1 MRNDRH
7 RRVKYYV
14 HFLVEVPFMRIDR
27 SAFVLLVVAS
37 TLCWASRLP
46 AAYTLTVA
54 ADHGSVRISPEKG
67 QYNEGETVDL
77 IPRPEAGYSFSH
89 WSGDLRGRRLVGS
102 VTMDSNKSI
111 TAHFQTWQPPI
122 GIPVPEFG
130 IFETYRMYDDPANRN
145 TELTYHQNAEGGQYT
160 HYIHREHPS
169 ATNADNPCGTA
180 AKPRITIPS
189 VLPQGS
195 VVEIHGAIDR
205 DVGERYTGGYI
216 EIEAEGTSVQPIFVR
231 GESRNNRGIIPIKF
245 VARGSYMILEN
256 IDFNNGKFS
265 TCATQGAAFVCVRC
279 SEFRNVYSTSLMLVG
294 PEGAPTN
301 NIVVYANYVHNSE
314 LEWDIPGTDKDSAG
328 LIGNTYLH
336 HMWILDNEFCYNM
349 GVGFGFGATA
359 NDLVHDLFMGRNI
372 AHHNR
377 ESSIGMKQSTDVV
390 ISENA
395 LHSHTTSSIQAGN
408 IGGGISV
415 QYGPENVWLL
425 ANEIYNSEAGIKIGS
440 RSGGPGEYLYCIGNL
455 IHDIYHEGTAT
466 ECGTAI
472 SNRGAVHCAIVNN
485 TMYDAEVGIRSGV
498 SSGSMAIHNNI
509 LSRMNRQEHIT
520 LDYRS
525 AVLSLRNNVF
535 DDDNVVIKYG
545 DSTGMGDV
553 ATFENAYP
561 DNAQQNIEGDP
572 LFLPGFTLRSD
583 SPAINSGAES
593 NVYQTFYQLYGI
605 DIRKDIDGRSRP
617 AGAGWDV
624 GACEYTVEAVS
635 GLASSG
641 VSRNSVS
648 LGWTVPGE
656 EGSTGTPASYDI
668 RYSGS
673 VISEANWDAA
683 TQVTG
688 EPVPGEFG
696 ATQAFTVV
704 GLNPGATYYF
714 AMKVLDS
721 AGHASSLSNV
731 VSETTAGSGNCA
743 PVLTTIGAKSVQE
756 NTTLTFTVAAADA
769 DVGDVLSYSAAGLP
783 TGASFNAATHAF
795 TWTPT
800 DDQEGNYHATFQVSD
815 GHVAVSETIAI
826 TVLSGS
832 NHPPVL
838 AAIGNKSAGENQT
851 LSFTVSATDVDG
863 NPLTYSVSGLPA
875 GATFT
880 NRVFTWTPGFS
891 QAGSHSV
898 TFTVSDG
905 QAEDSET
912 IAITVANVNRPPV
925 LASIG
930 GKQVD
935 ENFSLSFSTSAS
947 DPDGD
952 SVTYSATSLP
962 AGASFTGGV
971 FTWIPSFTQAG
982 SHSVTFVA
990 SDGNLTD
997 TEQVTITVGNIADET
1012 APVVADLSPAAGA
1025 IQAPINPL
1033 IALSISDGGR
1043 GVDASTVTIQ
1053 VDGQLVYSGDQ
1064 TECQTDHGVCRRTGT
1079 AASYRYHFAPSG
1091 LFGREQEVS
1100 VRVTAEDLA
1109 NNVMT
1114 PYVYDFVTEMQSFGQ
1129 NHVIDAGTLAC
1140 AHPAVATDGLGS
1152 LWTVWESGPAGE
1164 REIYVAKHQGQTTFA
1179 GAPVRLTNLA
1189 GDRCDPVV
1197 AVGADDVV
1205 YVAWQDNRGGN
1216 WDIYV
1221 SRSADGITWQNAL
1234 CVTDSNDNQTHP
1246 AIAIDEAD
1254 PPRVYIAYEDDG
1266 AGNQNICMTSS
1277 TTSFA
1282 TKTTTQ
1288 VTSHAADQTEP
1299 ALAIG
1304 AGNVAYVVWTDARNG
1319 LTDIYGASSASWTNM
1334 AFVTA
1339 AGDQHSPALAV
1350 EPGTSVL
1357 HLVWCDDAVG
1367 GSDILH
1373 AASTG
1378 LPGSP
1383 LAGSCIVDDTSDAGQ
1398 SAPAIVAVRD
1408 PSDNTHVYVCWQDY
1422 RTAGDTADSDLYF
1435 AEIRSGVAGTNILI
1449 GDGGANSDQSEPAL
1463 GFDQYG
1469 EPVILWTD
1477 NADGTTRVCGARAT
1491 HFGAT
1496 ALASGLITRAAGGR
1510 VGPSVVDGVEDVSV
1524 VLPANAYDCDATFT
1538 VSQIYNP
1545 QSFGAGCV
1553 AGCEI
1558 GPSGLEFSVPVTVT
1572 IPYDASGTG
1581 RAVPYWYDAQT
1592 GTLSQ
1597 QGISD
1602 VTTATAANGTPVV
1615 SFKTTHLTSFYVLDG
1630 DIRSSSGSGGGG
1642 GGGCALSSSRN
1653 GDVVG
1658 YLLPYAAMALFILV
1672 LRQKDRMR
1680 REL

>member
-1 MRNDRH
+1 
-7 RRVKYYV
+7 
-14 HFLVEVPFMRIDR
+14 
-27 SAFVLLVVAS
+27 
-37 TLCWASRLP
+37 
-46 AAYTLTVA
+46 
-54 ADHGSVRISPEKG
+54 
-67 QYNEGETVDL
+67 
-77 IPRPEAGYSFSH
+77 
-89 WSGDLRGRRLVGS
+89 
-102 VTMDSNKSI
+102 
-111 TAHFQTWQPPI
+111 
-122 GIPVPEFG
+122 
-130 IFETYRMYDDPANRN
+130 
-145 TELTYHQNAEGGQYT
+145 
-160 HYIHREHPS
+160 
-169 ATNADNPCGTA
+169 
-180 AKPRITIPS
+180 
-189 VLPQGS
+189 
-195 VVEIHGAIDR
+195 
-205 DVGERYTGGYI
+205 
-216 EIEAEGTSVQPIFVR
+216 
-231 GESRNNRGIIPIKF
+231 
-245 VARGSYMILEN
+245 
-256 IDFNNGKFS
+256 
-265 TCATQGAAFVCVRC
+265 
-279 SEFRNVYSTSLMLVG
+279 
-294 PEGAPTN
+294 
-301 NIVVYANYVHNSE
+301 
-314 LEWDIPGTDKDSAG
+314 
-328 LIGNTYLH
+328 
-336 HMWILDNEFCYNM
+336 
-349 GVGFGFGATA
+349 
-359 NDLVHDLFMGRNI
+359 
-372 AHHNR
+372 
-377 ESSIGMKQSTDVV
+377 
-390 ISENA
+390 
-395 LHSHTTSSIQAGN
+395 
-408 IGGGISV
+408 
-415 QYGPENVWLL
+415 
-425 ANEIYNSEAGIKIGS
+425 
-440 RSGGPGEYLYCIGNL
+440 
-455 IHDIYHEGTAT
+455 
-466 ECGTAI
+466 
-472 SNRGAVHCAIVNN
+472 
-485 TMYDAEVGIRSGV
+485 
-498 SSGSMAIHNNI
+498 
-509 LSRMNRQEHIT
+509 
-520 LDYRS
+520 
-525 AVLSLRNNVF
+525 
-535 DDDNVVIKYG
+535 
-545 DSTGMGDV
+545 
-553 ATFENAYP
+553 
-561 DNAQQNIEGDP
+561 
-572 LFLPGFTLRSD
+572 
-583 SPAINSGAES
+583 
-593 NVYQTFYQLYGI
+593 
-605 DIRKDIDGRSRP
+605 
-617 AGAGWDV
+617 
-624 GACEYTVEAVS
+624 
-635 GLASSG
+635 
-641 VSRNSVS
+641 
-648 LGWTVPGE
+648 
-656 EGSTGTPASYDI
+656 
-668 RYSGS
+668 
-673 VISEANWDAA
+673 
-683 TQVTG
+683 
-688 EPVPGEFG
+688 VPGEFG
-696 ATQAFTVV
+696 AAQAFTVV

-721 AGHASSLSNV
+721 VGHASSLSNV
-731 VSETTAGSGNCA
+731 VSETTAGSGNSA
-743 PVLTTIGAKSVQE
+743 PVLTPVGAKSVLE
-756 NTTLTFTVAAADA
+756 NATLTFTLAAADA

-838 AAIGNKSAGENQT
+838 AAIGNKNAGENQT
-851 LSFTVSATDVDG
+851 LSFTVSATDADG

-880 NRVFTWTPGFS
+880 NRVFTWTPGYS

-971 FTWIPSFTQAG
+971 FTWVPSFTQAG

-990 SDGNLTD
+990 TDGSLTD
-997 TEQVTITVGNIADET
+997 TEQVTITVGNVSDET

-1025 IQAPINPL
+1025 IQTPINPL
-1033 IALSISDGGR
+1033 IALTVSDGGR

-1053 VDGQLVYSGDQ
+1053 VDGQLVYSGNQ
-1064 TECQTDHGVCRRTGT
+1064 TECQTEYGVCRRTGT

-1114 PYVYDFVTEMQSFGQ
+1114 PYVYNFVTEMQSFGQ
-1129 NHVIDAGTLAC
+1129 NHVIDDGTLAC
-1140 AHPAVATDGLGS
+1140 AHPAVATDNLGS

-1164 REIYVAKHQGQTTFA
+1164 REIYVAKHEGQTTFA

-1197 AVGADDVV
+1197 AIGADDVV
-1205 YVAWQDNRGGN
+1205 YVAWQDNRRGN

-1221 SRSADGITWQNAL
+1221 SRSSDGITWQNAL
-1234 CVTDSNDNQTHP
+1234 CVTDSNDNQTRP
-1246 AIAIDEAD
+1246 AIAVDDAD

-1266 AGNQNICMTSS
+1266 AGNQNICVTSS

-1282 TKTTTQ
+1282 TKATTQ

-1299 ALAIG
+1299 ALAVG
-1304 AGNVAYVVWTDARNG
+1304 AGNVAYLVWTDARNG
-1319 LTDIYGASSASWTNM
+1319 LTDIYGASSASWTNV

-1350 EPGTSVL
+1350 EPGTSSL

-1373 AASTG
+1373 AGSTG

-1383 LAGSCIVDDTSDAGQ
+1383 LVGSCIVDDTSDAGQ
-1398 SAPAIVAVRD
+1398 SAPAIIAVLD
-1408 PSDNTHVYVCWQDY
+1408 PSDNAHVYVCWQDY
-1422 RTAGDTADSDLYF
+1422 RSAGDTADSDLYF
-1435 AEIRSGVAGTNILI
+1435 AEIRSGVVATNILV

-1463 GFDQYG
+1463 GFDEHG

-1477 NADGTTRVCGARAT
+1477 DADGATRICGARGT

-1510 VGPSVVDGVEDVSV
+1510 VGPAVVDGVEDISV

-1545 QSFGAGCV
+1545 QSFGSECV

-1558 GPSGLEFSVPVTVT
+1558 GPSGVEFSVPVTVT

-1581 RAVPYWYDAQT
+1581 RAVPYWYDPQT
-1592 GTLSQ
+1592 ATLSQ

-1602 VTTATAANGTPVV
+1602 VATATAANGTPVV

-1630 DIRSSSGSGGGG
+1630 DVRSSSGSGGGG
-1642 GGGCALSSSRN
+1642 GCALSGSRD